1 MRRFFFFGS
10 SPPANAVDDGNKT
23 PGDDS
28 TSKYKKKLRDSDGN
42 ESTGSCAT
50 RTSRSRRSRRG
61 KLNNQQLSSNPKQL
75 RRSMSFSSPPTKN
88 RLGQR
93 TFSFSGDAPCSLY
106 DDSDGHQHTGD
117 VE

>member
-50 RTSRSRRSRRG
+50 RTSRSRSRRG